1 MAAHAETEGDAMAEE
16 KLSRPQRPND
26 LTPFLGKQFIYTY
39 DNGYHNEFYIKND
52 HTVDYRIHGGTLKGR
67 WVRDQ
72 EANIV
77 PLASDI
83 VKVSWEEPAG
93 TVVSIAIMLS
103 QRLVHGSIYFPR
115 WIAEDPRP
123 TVCYQNDHLDRLK
136 QLRDAG
142 PTFPRMVVNE
152 FATITFVEDRG
163 QNNEEVIA
171 CAPDQ
176 LPEGYANRQNV

>member
-1 MAAHAETEGDAMAEE
+1 MTEEN
-16 KLSRPQRPND
+16 LSQSRRSND
-26 LTPFLGKQFIYTY
+26 LTPFLGKHYIYTY

-67 WVRDQ
+67 WVRNQ
-72 EANIV
+72 QAHIAR
-77 PLASDI
+77 LADDV
-83 VKVSWEEPAG
+83 VKLSWEEPAG

-103 QRLVHGSIYFPR
+103 QRLVHGSIFFPR
-115 WIAEDPRP
+115 WIAEDPKQ

-176 LPEGYANRQNV
+176 LPEGYADRQNV